1 MPKPPEPR
9 HERIPLALIDIGTDQ
24 VRTDLSRGVDD
35 LVASIPV
42 QGLLQPIIVK
52 ENAAGRYDLLA
63 GQRRF
68 LAHQELGLSEI
79 RAYVFDKEAKVDA
92 RVISLTENLVR
103 LDNTQKEL
111 IDRCTALY
119 KQYGNMAIVAQET
132 GLRPSVVSQYVK
144 YDQLIPLLKQKV
156 DAVQLDMKVAL
167 QAQKAA
173 TASNGEVDEEAAA
186 KFAEELAPM
195 SNLQRKTFVESV
207 TADPTASLEERI
219 EKGKR
224 SRTLKM
230 ITVTLEES
238 LHKGLQDYAKG
249 SECSQDEAA
258 ADLIEDGLTRR
269 GLLTK
274 E

>member
-1 MPKPPEPR
+1 MLALDLDGTALRSDQTVSDKTISRLHKLQQRGIKIVLATGRMKSSTIEVAKSMPK
-9 HERIPLALIDIGTDQ
+9 
-24 VRTDLSRGVDD
+24 LSG
-35 LVASIPV
+35 LVCCN
-42 QGLLQPIIVK
+42 G
-52 ENAAGRYDLLA
+52 
-63 GQRRF
+63 
-68 LAHQELGLSEI
+68 
-79 RAYVFDKEAKVDA
+79 AYVFDKEAKVDA

>member
-1 MPKPPEPR
+1 MPKSTEPR
-9 HERIPLALIDIGTDQ
+9 DQHIALSLIDIGTDQ
-24 VRTDLSRGVDD
+24 VRTDLSCGVDD
-35 LVASIPV
+35 LVASIRV

-52 ENAAGRYDLLA
+52 ANKAGRYDLLA

-68 LAHQELGLSEI
+68 LAHQELGLSDI
-79 RAYVFDKEAKVDA
+79 RAYVFDVDAKVDA
-92 RVISLTENLVR
+92 RVISLTENIVR

-119 KQYGNMAIVAQET
+119 RQYGSMAIVAEET
-132 GLRPSVVSQYVK
+132 GLKASVVSQYVK

-156 DAVQLDMKVAL
+156 DGAQLDMKVAL

-173 TASNGEVDEEAAA
+173 TAEDGEVDEEAAA

-207 TADPTASLEERI
+207 MTDPTASLEERI

-249 SECSQDEAA
+249 SSCSQDEAA

-269 GLLTK
+269 GLLGK